1 MVTVVDGT
9 DDTQGGATWDEL
21 VAQLS
26 EGTAAGGDLT
36 WTTLQEATAAAG
48 VSRST
53 LRSWYRTRQIP
64 SRLEPGPHG
73 PQRLVPRELVIER
86 ALRGRGRLRSSSAA
100 SEDAPAASGT
110 PDATSPPER
119 SLAELMITAANE
131 REQRLEARVT
141 AVEAELRDALARA
154 LAAEAELRLWRDG
167 WRPS

>member
-1 MVTVVDGT
+1 MVTVVDST

-53 LRSWYRTRQIP
+53 
-64 SRLEPGPHG
+64 
-73 PQRLVPRELVIER
+73 QRLVPRELVIER